1 MNAFRNVGLRFSI
14 VPGVLVL
21 SLGLV
26 ACGGGEKPG
35 EAPAGKKA
43 EASAPKIPD
52 PLTIFKAQITP
63 VNVPATVKAGSEFVA
78 EVKARNLGD
87 SPWPHKG
94 GKEGENSVHFC
105 YHWLDADGKMVQY
118 DGKRTELS
126 KDVAPTEEIP
136 VKVGIIAPE
145 KPGEYIIEFDL
156 VQERVSWFK
165 DRGSKTATATIK
177 VE

>member
-1 MNAFRNVGLRFSI
+1 
-14 VPGVLVL
+14 
-21 SLGLV
+21 
-26 ACGGGEKPG
+26 
-35 EAPAGKKA
+35 
-43 EASAPKIPD
+43 
-52 PLTIFKAQITP
+52 
-63 VNVPATVKAGSEFVA
+63 VNVPAVVKAGSEFEV

-105 YHWLDADGKMVQY
+105 YHWLDANGKMVSY

-126 KDVAPTEEIP
+126 KDVTPTEEIS
-136 VKVGIIAPE
+136 VKAKAVAPE

-165 DRGSKTATATIK
+165 DRGSKTTTANVK